1 MVNIFCQ
8 ILFLKQKSKCITED
22 AFLELG
28 LDSFKRESRGL
39 FLFLNAVYCYRSIF
53 ISGSCETVLENGNMK
68 MGTTGVQNKYFLDAE
83 KHTIC
88 VTQFALEVE
97 FTISLS
103 TLGYFVSDSGI

>member
-1 MVNIFCQ
+1 M
-8 ILFLKQKSKCITED
+8 
-22 AFLELG
+22 
-28 LDSFKRESRGL
+28 
-39 FLFLNAVYCYRSIF
+39 
-53 ISGSCETVLENGNMK
+53 ENGNMK

-88 VTQFALEVE
+88 VTQFALEVG